1 MTIKP
6 LLRTACCIAVAISL
20 SGCQNFI
27 SALGFGSKNG
37 PQRAEVSAPIF
48 GSEELERGRT
58 ALREGYP
65 ANAIQQ
71 FRMAAL
77 NPDSAAEAYNGLGV
91 AYARLERADLAERY
105 FKMALTMDGTNPR
118 FAANLERFYNSPLAN
133 STRALAMR
141 EQEAEAAVAK
151 VADAAQQQ
159 GLLEA
164 APAPQQAER
173 RGPVTLERPAVRVV
187 RTSGREIHLAS
198 AAHARDSTRPAI
210 TVTPTGRTGTSLA
223 MAEVR
228 EATQPVR
235 VNVIRPN
242 GEAANPAT
250 RKSYPIRIRLGAP
263 SPAE

>member
-77 NPDSAAEAYNGLGV
+77 DPDSAAEAYNGLGV
-91 AYARLERADLAERY
+91 AYAKLGRADLAERY
-105 FKMALTMDGTNPR
+105 FKMALSMDGTNPR
-118 FAANLERFYNSPLAN
+118 FAANLDRFYNSPLGN
-133 STRALAMR
+133 SSRALAMR
-141 EQEAEAAVAK
+141 AKEDEEAVAR

-164 APAPQQAER
+164 APTPERQVER
-173 RGPVTLERPAVRVV
+173 RGPV
-187 RTSGREIHLAS
+187 
-198 AAHARDSTRPAI
+198 
-210 TVTPTGRTGTSLA
+210 
-223 MAEVR
+223 
-228 EATQPVR
+228 
-235 VNVIRPN
+235 
-242 GEAANPAT
+242 
-250 RKSYPIRIRLGAP
+250 
-263 SPAE
+263 